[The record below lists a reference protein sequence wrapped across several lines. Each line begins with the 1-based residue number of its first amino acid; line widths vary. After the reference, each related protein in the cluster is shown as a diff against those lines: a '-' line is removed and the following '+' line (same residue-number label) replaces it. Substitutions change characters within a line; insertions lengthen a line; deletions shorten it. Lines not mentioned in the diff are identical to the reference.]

1 MYQIGIDIGG
11 TNVKIG
17 LLDETLELTAEASI
31 PFPHT
36 TAVDMAKKIRA
47 AVLAL
52 LEERNASLSG
62 VESLGAVV
70 PGSID
75 AAGETVVDAHNLNFH
90 NVPLRKILSDAF
102 PGIPVY
108 IANDAN
114 AAALG
119 EVVAGCAQN
128 VDSAVI
134 LTLGT
139 GVGSGVVLNG
149 KILTGCT
156 GGAAELGH
164 MVVEDGGALC
174 ACGRK
179 GCFETYASATGLIRM
194 AKEAMAQHPESLLHA
209 TAAEVGDVNG
219 QTIFRAK
226 EQGDPTAVAVVERYI
241 HYLSVGIA
249 NVINCFYPEVVAL
262 SGGIANQ
269 GEALLAPLREAV
281 APQVYGNQYLQ
292 THTRILGCT
301 LGYHA
306 GIIGAAMLPTAL

>member
-1 MYQIGIDIGG
+1 MHYIGIDLGGTSIKGAVVTEGGAILKEASCPTQRELGPEHVAREIAGLITALAEGYDPQAIGG
-11 TNVKIG
+11 VGVGCPGIVEDHSGIVRYSAN
-17 LLDETLELTAEASI
+17 LHWENFDL
-31 PFPHT
+31 
-36 TAVDMAKKIRA
+36 RA
-47 AVLAL
+47 AVQKY
-52 LEERNASLSG
+52 SG
-62 VESLGAVV
+62 Y
-70 PGSID
+70 
-75 AAGETVVDAHNLNFH
+75 TVRL
-90 NVPLRKILSDAF
+90 
-102 PGIPVY
+102 
-108 IANDAN
+108 ANDAN

-249 NVINCFYPEVVAL
+249 NVINCFFPEVVAL

>member
-1 MYQIGIDIGG
+1 MHYIGIDLGGTSIKGAVVTEGGTILKEASCPTQRESGPEHVAREIADLITALAEGYDPQAIGG
-11 TNVKIG
+11 VGVGCPGIVEDHSGIVRYSAN
-17 LLDETLELTAEASI
+17 LHWENFDL
-31 PFPHT
+31 
-36 TAVDMAKKIRA
+36 RA
-47 AVLAL
+47 AVQKY
-52 LEERNASLSG
+52 SG
-62 VESLGAVV
+62 Y
-70 PGSID
+70 
-75 AAGETVVDAHNLNFH
+75 TVRL
-90 NVPLRKILSDAF
+90 
-102 PGIPVY
+102 
-108 IANDAN
+108 ANDAN
-114 AAALG
+114 AAA
-119 EVVAGCAQN
+119 
-128 VDSAVI
+128 
-134 LTLGT
+134 
-139 GVGSGVVLNG
+139 LNG

-179 GCFETYASATGLIRM
+179 GCFEAYASATGLIRM

-226 EQGDPTAVAVVERYI
+226 EQGDPTAAAVVDRYI

-249 NVINCFYPEVVAL
+249 NVINCFFPEVVAL

>member
-1 MYQIGIDIGG
+1 MILALDIGG
-11 TNVKIG
+11 TSVKMG
-17 LLDETLELTAEASI
+17 LADEQGVLHERAEADVSFDGYQTPVI
-31 PFPHT
+31 DT
-36 TAVDMAKKIRA
+36 VVQSAVEF
-47 AVLAL
+47 LA
-52 LEERNASLSG
+52 RHNASVCGAGISATGQIDGRSG
-62 VESLGAVV
+62 VVIGTNGKIPHYEGTPIKEKLERALGV
-70 PGSID
+70 PVW
-75 AAGETVVDAHNLNFH
+75 AL
-90 NVPLRKILSDAF
+90 
-102 PGIPVY
+102 
-108 IANDAN
+108 NDAN

-164 MVVEDGGALC
+164 MVVEDGGAPC

-179 GCFETYASATGLIRM
+179 GCFEAYASATGLIRM

-209 TAAEVGDVNG
+209 TAAEVGEVNG
-219 QTIFRAK
+219 RTIFQAK
-226 EQGDPTAVAVVERYI
+226 EQGDPTAAAVVDRYI

-249 NVINCFYPEVVAL
+249 NIINCFYPEVVAL

-306 GIIGAAMLPTAL
+306 GIIGAAMLPPAL

>member
-1 MYQIGIDIGG
+1 MR
-11 TNVKIG
+11 K
-17 LLDETLELTAEASI
+17 
-31 PFPHT
+31 
-36 TAVDMAKKIRA
+36 
-47 AVLAL
+47 
-52 LEERNASLSG
+52 SG
-62 VESLGAVV
+62 A
-70 PGSID
+70 P
-75 AAGETVVDAHNLNFH
+75 
-90 NVPLRKILSDAF
+90 
-102 PGIPVY
+102 
-108 IANDAN
+108 
-114 AAALG
+114 
-119 EVVAGCAQN
+119 
-128 VDSAVI
+128 
-134 LTLGT
+134 
-139 GVGSGVVLNG
+139 
-149 KILTGCT
+149 
-156 GGAAELGH
+156 
-164 MVVEDGGALC
+164 C